1 MERKLVEYSQIMKEN
16 GLELDIST
24 TELKRHF
31 REIVPGGKIDQDEL
45 IDKYTRNYIDGDTW
59 EDPNV
64 LEGQPN
70 FLARPFSFYG
80 GYVALSTS
88 EKEKY
93 ASRQTLFMY
102 KNLIKDLSEANDSNM
117 STVKFLQEI
126 KDESE
131 AKIKDLKGEI
141 DRLFGCIFAKDQ
153 ELTK

>member
-1 MERKLVEYSQIMKEN
+1 
-16 GLELDIST
+16 
-24 TELKRHF
+24 
-31 REIVPGGKIDQDEL
+31 
-45 IDKYTRNYIDGDTW
+45 
-59 EDPNV
+59 
-64 LEGQPN
+64 
-70 FLARPFSFYG
+70 
-80 GYVALSTS
+80 
-88 EKEKY
+88 
-93 ASRQTLFMY
+93 MY